1 MLPVWAFAS
10 CIGQGPG
17 PRRALEGFMG
27 FAANPR
33 NKAEKTMNQEE
44 CKDPLEG
51 ALKNNCVST
60 PESAPV
66 QAAGYSEIPGVPAVE
81 VETLVAV
88 AEPEVATIVEA
99 VEAPVPEAEV
109 AVETVAP
116 EAEVAIEEVA
126 PEAEVAIEEVA
137 PEAEVAI
144 EEVAPEAEV
153 AIEEV
158 APAAEVVIETVAPV
172 SDVTIEAV
180 APVAP
185 VAPAAEVAIEAEM
198 KELTVAEVVAELEPS
213 SLEHIPAP
221 LREAMESQK
230 YTALTAVQVSA
241 MQALHEDRDLRIT
254 SQTGS
259 GKTVALGLAMAEDL
273 LAEAKTTR
281 SNKRMLGPLALVI
294 APTRE
299 LAVQVQRE
307 LSWLYG
313 PVPRLRV
320 ECVTGG
326 TPVGPERR
334 KLESSPLVLVGT
346 PGRLL
351 DHLRRGSLDLS
362 LIKQVVLDE
371 ADQMLDMGFRDEL
384 DAILE
389 GTPAQR
395 HTHLVSA
402 TFPRSIQN
410 LAERYQT
417 NALHVEGSRLGAAN
431 ADIEHVGYWVQR
443 NQRYPALVNQ
453 LLLAG
458 ENRVLIFVAT
468 RMDTTR
474 LAEQLSNDGFSA
486 APLSG
491 DLQQTQRTRTL
502 NAFRAGSIQVLVAT
516 DVAARGLDVPDVSL
530 VVHGDPP
537 RDSEVYV
544 HRSGR
549 TGRAGNKGMCLIMA
563 PPMQRRKMQYLLN
576 GTGVNI
582 EWRDVPSGAFVRE
595 VLAERQSGAMSTFLN
610 DSPEPSHEDLERAEA
625 LMGER
630 DPKEVIAVLM
640 KQVSVAGA
648 AREPFDIAEMKK
660 SKRQERHADAPI
672 RQDRAP
678 KFERPSRVE
687 RPGKFERTENVE
699 RPGKFER
706 TENVERTERTE
717 RPERPERPQRFDQ
730 EQVAAQAGPHQAEQ
744 LPKRVHTGSA
754 DGFSTSFS
762 INWGK
767 TSGANPQRILA
778 LVCRRG
784 DISSNEVGAIR
795 LGPASSTF
803 EISGRA
809 AKEFETKANRF
820 DPRDPGI
827 RIRKSS
833 GASVGEEREHSGGQ
847 GGGNY
852 RGGGGGQRGGG
863 SFRGGARRGG
873 RGGSFRGGRGASDRF
888 ARPDSGYNTTPQPGP
903 FHDDGG
909 GYGAS
914 PYGKPRRGGGGFGGP
929 RRGGGGGRR
938 F

>member
-1 MLPVWAFAS
+1 
-10 CIGQGPG
+10 
-17 PRRALEGFMG
+17 
-27 FAANPR
+27 
-33 NKAEKTMNQEE
+33 MNQEE
-44 CKDPLEG
+44 CKDPQVG
-51 ALKNNCVST
+51 SQSDCVST

-66 QAAGYSEIPGVPAVE
+66 QAAGYSEIPGVPSAE
-81 VETLVAV
+81 AETPA
-88 AEPEVATIVEA
+88 AEEVASE
-99 VEAPVPEAEV
+99 VEAPVAAADVPVAEEVEAEQPVEADAEAVAEVEV
-109 AVETVAP
+109 AVEAD
-116 EAEVAIEEVA
+116 
-126 PEAEVAIEEVA
+126 
-137 PEAEVAI
+137 
-144 EEVAPEAEV
+144 
-153 AIEEV
+153 
-158 APAAEVVIETVAPV
+158 PA
-172 SDVTIEAV
+172 
-180 APVAP
+180 
-185 VAPAAEVAIEAEM
+185 
-198 KELTVAEVVAELEPS
+198 
-213 SLEHIPAP
+213 SLEHIPAL

-230 YTALTAVQVSA
+230 YSALTAVQVSA
-241 MQALHEDRDLRIT
+241 MQALHEGRDLRIT

-273 LAEAKTTR
+273 LEEAKAIR
-281 SNKRMLGPLALVI
+281 SNKRVLGPVALVI

-313 PVPRLRV
+313 PVARCRV

-326 TPVGPERR
+326 TPIGPERR

-491 DLQQTQRTRTL
+491 DLQQSQRTRTL
-502 NAFRAGSIQVLVAT
+502 GAFRAGSIQILVAT
-516 DVAARGLDVPDVSL
+516 DVAARGLDVPEVSL

-563 PPMQRRKMQYLLN
+563 PPQHRRKMQYLLN
-576 GTGVNI
+576 GTGVKI
-582 EWRDVPSGAFVRE
+582 EWRDVPSGAHVRD
-595 VLAERQSGAMSTFLN
+595 VLAERQSDAMSKFLS
-610 DSPEPSHEDLERAEA
+610 DSPEPTPTDLERAEA

-660 SKRQERHADAPI
+660 SKRQERHENAPV
-672 RQDRAP
+672 RP
-678 KFERPSRVE
+678 ERPGKFD
-687 RPGKFERTENVE
+687 RPGKFER
-699 RPGKFER
+699 PGKFDR
-706 TENVERTERTE
+706 S
-717 RPERPERPQRFDQ
+717 ERPERPQRFDK
-730 EQVAAQAGPHQAEQ
+730 EQAAAYGGDQQAER
-744 LPKRVHTGSA
+744 LPKRAHSGSA
-754 DGFSTSFS
+754 DGFSSSFS

-767 TSGANPQRILA
+767 SSGANPQRILA

-795 LGPASSTF
+795 LGPSSSTF
-803 EISGRA
+803 EISGRV
-809 AKEFETKANRF
+809 AKDFETKANRF

-827 RIRKSS
+827 RIRKSGGGGG
-833 GASVGEEREHSGGQ
+833 GAREEREH

-852 RGGGGGQRGGG
+852 RGGGGGHRGGG
-863 SFRGGARRGG
+863 NFRGGGGGYRGGARRGG
-873 RGGSFRGGRGASDRF
+873 RGGSFRGGRGTSDRF
-888 ARPDSGYNTTPQPGP
+888 ARPDSGYNTPQPGP

-929 RRGGGGGRR
+929 RRGGGGRR
-938 F
+938 RY

>member
-1 MLPVWAFAS
+1 
-10 CIGQGPG
+10 
-17 PRRALEGFMG
+17 
-27 FAANPR
+27 
-33 NKAEKTMNQEE
+33 MNQDE
-44 CKDPLEG
+44 CKDPQEG
-51 ALKNNCVST
+51 AQMSDCVST
-60 PESAPV
+60 PDAAPV
-66 QAAGYSEIPGVPAVE
+66 QAAGYSEIPGVPTADGETAMEEQAPVAVE
-81 VETLVAV
+81 EVATEEVE
-88 AEPEVATIVEA
+88 AEPEVNDD
-99 VEAPVPEAEV
+99 
-109 AVETVAP
+109 
-116 EAEVAIEEVA
+116 
-126 PEAEVAIEEVA
+126 
-137 PEAEVAI
+137 
-144 EEVAPEAEV
+144 
-153 AIEEV
+153 
-158 APAAEVVIETVAPV
+158 PA
-172 SDVTIEAV
+172 
-180 APVAP
+180 
-185 VAPAAEVAIEAEM
+185 
-198 KELTVAEVVAELEPS
+198 
-213 SLEHIPAP
+213 SLDHIPAP
-221 LREAMESQK
+221 LREAMLSQE
-230 YTALTAVQVSA
+230 YNSLTPVQVSA
-241 MQALHEDRDLRIT
+241 KQALVEGRDLRIT

-259 GKTVALGLAMAEDL
+259 GKTVALGLVMAEDL
-273 LAEAKTTR
+273 IEEAKAIR
-281 SNKRMLGPLALVI
+281 SNKRVLGPVALVI

-326 TPVGPERR
+326 TPIGPERR
-334 KLESSPLVLVGT
+334 KLEGSPLVLVGT

-458 ENRVLIFVAT
+458 DSRVLIFVAT

-491 DLQQTQRTRTL
+491 DLQQSQRTRTL
-502 NAFRAGSIQVLVAT
+502 GAFRAGSTQILVAT
-516 DVAARGLDVPDVSL
+516 DVAARGLDVPEVSL

-549 TGRAGNKGMCLIMA
+549 TGRAGKKGMCLIMA
-563 PPMQRRKMQYLLN
+563 PPQHRRKMQYLLG
-576 GTGVNI
+576 GTGVDI
-582 EWRDVPSGAFVRE
+582 VWRDVPSGAQVRE
-595 VLAERQSGAMSTFLN
+595 VLAERQSEAMSKFLS
-610 DSPEPSHEDLERAEA
+610 DSPEPTAEDLQRAEA

-630 DPKEVIAVLM
+630 DPQEVIAVLM

-660 SKRQERHADAPI
+660 SKRQERHDNNQNQNQNRPG
-672 RQDRAP
+672 
-678 KFERPSRVE
+678 KFD
-687 RPGKFERTENVE
+687 RPGKFER
-699 RPGKFER
+699 PGKFDR
-706 TENVERTERTE
+706 S
-717 RPERPERPQRFDQ
+717 ERPQRMDREQAAAYGGDQ
-730 EQVAAQAGPHQAEQ
+730 QAER
-744 LPKRVHTGSA
+744 LPKRAHTGSA

-767 TSGANPQRILA
+767 SSGASPQRILA

-795 LGPASSTF
+795 LGPSSSTF

-809 AKEFETKANRF
+809 AKEFESKANRF

-827 RIRKSS
+827 RIRKSGG
-833 GASVGEEREHSGGQ
+833 GAGRGDREEREHAGGH

-852 RGGGGGQRGGG
+852 RGGGGGHRGGG
-863 SFRGGARRGG
+863 NFRGGGGGFRGGARRRGG
-873 RGGSFRGGRGASDRF
+873 RGGSFRGGRGSSDRF
-888 ARPDSGYNTTPQPGP
+888 ARPDSGYNTPQPGP

-929 RRGGGGGRR
+929 RRGGGGRR
-938 F
+938 RY